1 MYTHTY
7 TRINM
12 ACSQLIKCT
21 LVHNGAEP
29 LVHVYKCIHTHRYS
43 FFLLQGAGPSAVSW
57 LRYASNELRDNLD
70 IGLIAV
76 KSNGL
81 ALDQAGQGGKAFRQ
95 NRSSALQLVRV

>member
-1 MYTHTY
+1 MAQSHWYMCTNAF
-7 TRINM
+7 TRT
-12 ACSQLIKCT
+12 A
-21 LVHNGAEP
+21 
-29 LVHVYKCIHTHRYS
+29 IH

-81 ALDQAGQGGKAFRQ
+81 ALDQAGLGGKAFRQ
-95 NRSSALQLVRV
+95 NRSSALQLVRI

>member
-1 MYTHTY
+1 M
-7 TRINM
+7 
-12 ACSQLIKCT
+12 
-21 LVHNGAEP
+21 
-29 LVHVYKCIHTHRYS
+29 
-43 FFLLQGAGPSAVSW
+43 SW

-95 NRSSALQLVRV
+95 NRSSALQRLGFDTCT